1 MNDAVAAVLA
11 GAAEV
16 SGWQEDLYRDLHS
29 HPELSHQEHR
39 TAGKAA
45 DRLKTAGF
53 EVTSGVGG
61 TGVVG
66 VLRNGDGPSVLLRA
80 DMDALPLTEDTGLA
94 YTSTNDGVAHAC
106 GHDMHVTCLL
116 GAAQLMADSRQ
127 QWSER

>member
-1 MNDAVAAVLA
+1 MTGFPILVPGSARTYAKVQDMSPAPSPFNSRRSHTGAVNDAVAAVLA

-45 DRLKTAGF
+45 DRLTTAGF
-53 EVTSGVGG
+53 EVISGVGG

-66 VLRNGDGPSVLLRA
+66 VLRNGGGPSVLLRA
-80 DMDALPLTEDTGLA
+80 DMDALPLT
-94 YTSTNDGVAHAC
+94 
-106 GHDMHVTCLL
+106 
-116 GAAQLMADSRQ
+116 
-127 QWSER
+127 

>member
-45 DRLKTAGF
+45 DRLTTAPLFLRPGLRAKNLMPPAALQLPPRICIQGIRIGLR
-53 EVTSGVGG
+53 VRPT
-61 TGVVG
+61 
-66 VLRNGDGPSVLLRA
+66 VLRRVRKDCREPHTASGKYPR
-80 DMDALPLTEDTGLA
+80 
-94 YTSTNDGVAHAC
+94 Y
-106 GHDMHVTCLL
+106 
-116 GAAQLMADSRQ
+116 SRQ
-127 QWSER
+127 